1 MVDSIM
7 THFLTLAGAAIGT
20 YFSVISIFLLSKSC
34 PISEAGSLCLSSQIC
49 DNKLNYIERLFRLK
63 GETIVSLQFVL
74 GAAQYDHRQTM
85 VQQLVAA
92 LQTAQ
97 REEEFFYLVPNHIKF
112 DTEVD
117 VLNQLAQATGQNQ
130 QLYAQTQVQVF
141 SFTRLAWYLMKNE
154 AAYQVPRLSAA
165 GIDMLLYRI
174 LRAHAD
180 ELRLFGG
187 EVSQT
192 GFITQLAKEIN
203 ELQTANLTPEEV
215 TQLAAQAPA
224 GDLQAKLHDLAIV
237 YGDFVT
243 ATAGSY
249 LKPADVLAQLNAYLQ
264 DRDLSKMHV
273 YLELAGFAQLPG
285 QQQALITTML
295 ERGAQVTI
303 SLMLDK
309 AVTQQLPE
317 NGSLFYQTGRLYY
330 RLFQYAQ
337 VRKIHV
343 GIDIK
348 ATQPRVS
355 AGLAALDDYWRG
367 QPQHASGHEPKND
380 AVSLFRTDSRQTE
393 LAQVARQIRQLVATG
408 RYHYRDFLVITRH
421 LTSYQTM
428 LAPIFQTQQVPYFVD
443 LQRSMADHPLVELIG
458 ALFDLDAK
466 HYQYRDVMRVLKT
479 ELLMPV
485 IDGQPMSRQAYRRA
499 VDLTENFIL
508 KSGYAGQRWLDK
520 ADWQYFQFTSGDA
533 GVETDEN
540 VAITRQ
546 INLIHHFVA
555 AIFPPFFKKMAAAKD
570 GRAAATIL
578 VDFLTKNG
586 VAQQLMVWR
595 DNALDQQDVAAAAE
609 PEQTWQAFC
618 NMLDEYVNLLGT
630 EPFELTDFLALLQA
644 GFEGA
649 SYSQI
654 PSTLD
659 QVLISE
665 SGMVQSQQ
673 RKIVFMIGAT
683 DLVMPDRIMTTNLLS
698 DVDKAALQSDIDQL
712 DGDHY
717 LSDSAVIQLGD
728 ERCLNYLAFMNGT
741 ERLIFSAPLKDDQET
756 ELGLSNYVKQI
767 QQHFEL
773 PAPTYLGTPDPTVA
787 KIGAFVG
794 TKRRTMTHVIQ
805 VYRDVLTANTDRN
818 RVGAPLRPAPVWV
831 WLRQQLTNDAEFGP
845 LAQQLLAGLSYRNIP
860 VPLKPASVKAL
871 YGNQIYTSISKL
883 EEFYRNRYAYFLKYG
898 LKLQERDVFELSAAS
913 TGEFF
918 HAVLDGLVKAVR
930 ADRLSLAALDDGQLD
945 HYLGQIT
952 TDVLAQPQFMIL
964 SSSNRMAYLRQQ
976 LINTVSQIAYAIRNQ
991 SLRSA
996 AEPEQT
1002 ELLFGNVG
1010 KAQGLKALDFQ
1021 VDAQH
1026 GVHVR
1031 GKIDRLDQI
1040 QVADNHYLG
1049 IVDYKSSVHRFD
1061 FQEAYYGIAMQM
1073 LTYLDAVLRNEHEI
1087 VGDPQAKVKLA
1098 GALYMHIQNPTLKP
1112 SDVKTGFEA
1121 AMLKANKYKGILLDD
1136 PALLEKLDTDLQQ
1149 QAGVSKIYPFRRKTS
1164 GEYNHA
1170 NTRTPSLVTETQLE
1184 QLIRHNQQLIIDA
1197 AAAIFAGSLDLNPM
1211 RLNDKRTALQYS
1223 PYLAIM
1229 QFDAMLPENNYH
1241 DLQPLTP
1248 SEVLDRIAA
1257 GGIQND

>member
-1 MVDSIM
+1 MR
-7 THFLTLAGAAIGT
+7 H
-20 YFSVISIFLLSKSC
+20 
-34 PISEAGSLCLSSQIC
+34 
-49 DNKLNYIERLFRLK
+49 NYIERLFRLK
-63 GETIVSLQFVL
+63 GEVTVSLQFVL
-74 GAAQYDHRQTM
+74 GTAKYDHRQTM
-85 VQQLVAA
+85 VQQLVTA
-92 LQTAQ
+92 LQTAHNDDQ
-97 REEEFFYLVPNHIKF
+97 FFYLVPNHIKF

-117 VLNQLAQATGQNQ
+117 VLNQLAQATGQNK

-154 AAYQVPRLSAA
+154 AEYQVPRLSAA

-174 LRAHAD
+174 LRTHQD
-180 ELRLFGG
+180 DLRLFGG

-203 ELQTANLTPEEV
+203 GLQTANLAPEDL
-215 TQLAAQAPA
+215 TQLAEQAPA
-224 GDLQAKLHDLAIV
+224 GDLKAKLHDLAIV
-237 YGDFVT
+237 YADFMT
-243 ATAGSY
+243 ATAGKY
-249 LKPADVLAQLNAYLQ
+249 LKPADVLAQLNTYLQ
-264 DRDLSKMHV
+264 HQDLSKMHV

-343 GIDIK
+343 GLDLK
-348 ATQPRVS
+348 ASQVRVS
-355 AGLAALDDYWRG
+355 PGLAALDDYWRG
-367 QPQHASGHEPKND
+367 HPQQGSGQEPKDN
-380 AVSLFRTDSRQTE
+380 ALRLFRTDSRQTE
-393 LAQVARQIRQLVATG
+393 LAQVARQIRQLVASG
-408 RYHYRDFLVITRH
+408 QYHYRDFLVITRH
-421 LTSYQTM
+421 LANYQTM

-458 ALFDLDAK
+458 ALFELDAK

-479 ELLMPV
+479 ELLIPIV
-485 IDGQPMSRQAYRRA
+485 DGRPMSRQAYRQA

-533 GVETDEN
+533 GVETAEN
-540 VAITRQ
+540 AAITAQ

-555 AIFPPFFKKMAAAKD
+555 QIFPPFFKQMTAAKD
-570 GRAAATIL
+570 GRTAATIL
-578 VDFLTKNG
+578 FDFLTKNG
-586 VAQQLMVWR
+586 VDQQLLTWR
-595 DNALDQQDVAAAAE
+595 DQALDQQDVAAAAE

-618 NMLDEYVNLLGT
+618 NMLDEYVTLLGNAS
-630 EPFELTDFLALLQA
+630 FELTDFLALLQA

-673 RKIVFMIGAT
+673 RKVVFMIGAT
-683 DLVMPDRIMTTNLLS
+683 DLVMPDRIMTNDLLS
-698 DVDKAALQSDIDQL
+698 DVDKEALQASIDQL
-712 DGDHY
+712 PGDHY

-741 ERLIFSAPLKDDQET
+741 DQLIFSAPLKDDQET
-756 ELGLSNYVKQI
+756 DLGLSNYVKQI
-767 QQHFEL
+767 QQHFKL
-773 PAPTYLGTPDPTVA
+773 PMAVYFGTPDPTATKVA
-787 KIGAFVG
+787 PFIG

-805 VYRDVLTANTDRN
+805 VYREVLTENTDRN
-818 RVGAPLRPAPVWV
+818 RVGAPLKPAPIWV
-831 WLRQQLTNDAEFGP
+831 WLRRQLTNDPEFGKK
-845 LAQQLLAGLSYRNIP
+845 AQHLLAGLSYQNRP
-860 VPLKPASVKAL
+860 VPLKPEAVKAL

-930 ADRLSLAALDDGQLD
+930 ADNLSLASLADSQLE

-952 TDVLAQPQFMIL
+952 TEVLAQPQFMIL

-991 SLRSA
+991 SLHSA
-996 AEPEQT
+996 AQPEQT

-1010 KAQGLKALDFQ
+1010 KEQGLKALDFQ

-1026 GVHVR
+1026 SVHVR

-1040 QVADNHYLG
+1040 QVADQRYLG

-1073 LTYLDAVLRNEHEI
+1073 LTYLDAVLRNEREI
-1087 VGDPQAKVKLA
+1087 VADPQTKVKLA

-1136 PALLEKLDTDLQQ
+1136 PELLAKLDTDLQKQ
-1149 QAGVSKIYPFRRKTS
+1149 SGVSKIYPFRRKAS
-1164 GEYNHA
+1164 GEYNHVSS
-1170 NTRTPSLVTETQLE
+1170 RTPSLVTEAQLTQLIE
-1184 QLIRHNQQLIIDA
+1184 HNQQLIIDA
-1197 AAAIFAGSLDLNPM
+1197 AAAIFAGSLALNPM
-1211 RLNDKRTALQYS
+1211 RLNDKTTALQYS

-1248 SEVLDRIAA
+1248 SEVLARIAA
-1257 GGIQND
+1257 GGNQND

>member
-1 MVDSIM
+1 M
-7 THFLTLAGAAIGT
+7 
-20 YFSVISIFLLSKSC
+20 
-34 PISEAGSLCLSSQIC
+34 
-49 DNKLNYIERLFRLK
+49 
-63 GETIVSLQFVL
+63 SLQFVL
-74 GAAQYDHRQTM
+74 GPAQVDHRQVM
-85 VQQLVAA
+85 VQQLVKA
-92 LQTAQ
+92 LSTAQ
-97 REEEFFYLVPNHIKF
+97 SNDQFFYLVPNHIKF

-117 VLNQLAQATGQNQ
+117 VLNRLAQAAGQDK
-130 QLYAQTQVQVF
+130 LYAQTQVQVF

-203 ELQTANLTPEEV
+203 ELQTANLAPEDV
-215 TQLAAQAPA
+215 TQLALQAPA

-243 ATAGSY
+243 ATAGKY
-249 LKPADVLAQLNAYLQ
+249 LKPADVLAELNNYLQ
-264 DRDLSKMHV
+264 HRDLSQMHV

-309 AVTQQLPE
+309 AVTQKLPE

-337 VRKIHV
+337 VRQIHV
-343 GIDIK
+343 GMDIK
-348 ATQPRVS
+348 VKTSRVTP
-355 AGLAALDDYWRG
+355 GLAALDDYWRG
-367 QPQHASGHEPKND
+367 QPQHASGYEPQNTD
-380 AVSLFRTDSRQTE
+380 LQIFRTDNRQTE
-393 LAQVARQIRQLVATG
+393 LAQVARQIRQLVTTG
-408 RYHYRDFLVITRH
+408 NYHYQDFLVITRH
-421 LTSYQTM
+421 LTNYQTM

-443 LQRSMADHPLVELIG
+443 LQRAMADHPLVELIS

-479 ELLMPV
+479 ELLLPV
-485 IDGQPMSRQAYRRA
+485 INGQVMSRQAYRQA

-508 KSGYAGQRWLDK
+508 KSGYTGRRWLEK
-520 ADWQYFQFTSGDA
+520 ADWQYYQFTAGDA

-540 VAITRQ
+540 VAISKQ

-555 AIFPPFFKKMAAAKD
+555 QIFPPFFKKLAKAAD
-570 GRAAATIL
+570 GRTAATDL
-578 VDFLTKNG
+578 FDFLTQHG
-586 VAQQLMVWR
+586 VDQQLLAWR
-595 DNALDQQDVAAAAE
+595 DQALDHQDVAAAAE
-609 PEQTWQAFC
+609 PEQTWQTFC
-618 NMLDEYVNLLGT
+618 NMLDEFVTLLGSSAFKS
-630 EPFELTDFLALLQA
+630 EDFLALLQA

-665 SGMVQSQQ
+665 SGMVQSQN

-683 DLVMPDRIMTTNLLS
+683 DLVMPDRIMTNDLLS
-698 DVDKAALQSDIDQL
+698 DVDKSALKSAIDQL

-728 ERCLNYLAFMNGT
+728 ERCLNYLAFMNAT
-741 ERLIFSAPLKDDQET
+741 ERLYLSAPLKDDQET
-756 ELGLSNYVKQI
+756 DLGLSNYVKQI
-767 QQHFEL
+767 QQHFKL
-773 PAPTYLGTPDPTVA
+773 PTRVYLSAPDPTVTA
-787 KIGAFVG
+787 IKPFVG
-794 TKRRTMTHVIQ
+794 TKRRTITHVIQ
-805 VYRDVLTANTDRN
+805 VYREVLTTNMDRN
-818 RVGAPLRPAPVWV
+818 RVGAALRPAPVWV
-831 WLRQQLTNDAEFGP
+831 WLRRQLTNDPEFGA

-860 VPLKPASVKAL
+860 VPLKPESVKAL

-883 EEFYRNRYAYFLKYG
+883 EEFYRNQYAYFLKYG
-898 LKLQERDVFELSAAS
+898 LKLRERDVFELSAAS

-930 ADRLSLAALDDGQLD
+930 ADHLSLGTLDDGQLD

-952 TDVLAQPQFMIL
+952 TEVLAQPQFMIL

-976 LINTVSQIAYAIRNQ
+976 LINTVSQIARAIRNQ
-991 SLRSA
+991 SQRSA
-996 AEPEQT
+996 AQPEQT

-1010 KAQGLKALDFQ
+1010 KEHGLKALDFQ

-1026 GVHVR
+1026 SVHVR

-1040 QVADNHYLG
+1040 QVADQRFLG

-1073 LTYLDAVLRNEHEI
+1073 LTYLDAVLRNEHTI
-1087 VGDPQAKVKLA
+1087 VADPEAKVKLA

-1136 PALLEKLDTDLQQ
+1136 PTLLEKLDTDLQKQ
-1149 QAGVSKIYPFRRKTS
+1149 SGVSKIYPFRRKAS

-1170 NTRTPSLVTETQLE
+1170 NTRTPSLVTEAQLTQL
-1184 QLIRHNQQLIIDA
+1184 ITHNQQLIINA
-1197 AAAIFAGSLDLNPM
+1197 AAAIFAGSLALNPV
-1211 RLNDKRTALQYS
+1211 RLTDKTTALQYS

-1229 QFDAMLPENNYH
+1229 QFDAMLSENNYH

-1248 SEVLDRIAA
+1248 SEVLAKIAA